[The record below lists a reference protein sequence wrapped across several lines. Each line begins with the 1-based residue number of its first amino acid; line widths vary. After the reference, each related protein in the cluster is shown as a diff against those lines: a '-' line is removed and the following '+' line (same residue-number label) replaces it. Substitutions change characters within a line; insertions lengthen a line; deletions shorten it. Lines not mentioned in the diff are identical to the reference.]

1 MEKRKLIFFKISLAA
16 ANLTEVEFARRAGV
30 SRQALQK
37 VLRGQMRSQNL
48 ERQIYRFITR
58 KLGKLRIV
66 LLRDRVAGENLQ
78 AKKSSAHNGKSAR
91 RLANAFNQTGEQ

>member
-37 VLRGQMRSQNL
+37 VLRGKMRSQNL
-48 ERQIYRFITR
+48 ERRIDHFITKR
-58 KLGKLRIV
+58 MGKLRIV
-66 LLRDRVAGENLQ
+66 LTADEIESQNRAARQSAARD
-78 AKKSSAHNGKSAR
+78 GKTAR
-91 RLANAFNQTGEQ
+91 RLANALTQT